1 MNISTELLEKFAHDS
16 GIEIWGLASIPDDW
30 INQLKVYYK
39 IDLKEQTGLF
49 YVWTEAFYIELLLAR
64 IEDLLTEAESHTVKK
79 TAIDSLLHMTSLLA
93 KNEKHD
99 NEASDYVSDLIY
111 GYIDNSRKEQK
122 KPGVTITNAFIES
135 LTKSHTYAKIP
146 KVILMKYIESK
157 IELFEEQNFRK
168 KLVRMSEQ

>member
-16 GIEIWGLASIPDDW
+16 GIEIWGLAHIPDDW

-64 IEDLLTEAESHTVKK
+64 IEDLLTDAESHAVEK

-99 NEASDYVSDLIY
+99 KEASDYVSDLIY

-122 KPGVTITNAFIES
+122 KHGVTITDAF
-135 LTKSHTYAKIP
+135 TKCLAKTHIYGKIP

-168 KLVRMSEQ
+168 KLVRMSE